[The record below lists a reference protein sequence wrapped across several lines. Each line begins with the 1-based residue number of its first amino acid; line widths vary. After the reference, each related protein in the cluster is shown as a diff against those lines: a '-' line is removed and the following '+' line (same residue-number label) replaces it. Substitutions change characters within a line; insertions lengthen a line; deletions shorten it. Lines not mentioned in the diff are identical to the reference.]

1 MHEMNLTQKDLSKL
15 LDMTAP
21 RLSEI
26 LNEKKEP
33 TFSIIPIPRTSAILR
48 IAESDGFPY
57 TQKIAHFSVKTEKV
71 IPITKKCAIF
81 FTLTIRNSGR
91 SN

>member
-33 TFSIIPIPRTSAILR
+33 TYRQA
-48 IAESDGFPY
+48 
-57 TQKIAHFSVKTEKV
+57 QKIATDFL
-71 IPITKKCAIF
+71 IRKKLHI
-81 FTLTIRNSGR
+81 SP
-91 SN
+91 

>member
-15 LDMTAP
+15 LDMTPP

-33 TFSIIPIPRTSAILR
+33 TYRQA
-48 IAESDGFPY
+48 
-57 TQKIAHFSVKTEKV
+57 QKIAT
-71 IPITKKCAIF
+71 
-81 FTLTIRNSGR
+81 TLNIDANMYLLSDSYISSFPSAKALPTR
-91 SN
+91 SPRAK

>member
-15 LDMTAP
+15 LDMTPP

-33 TFSIIPIPRTSAILR
+33 TCRQA
-48 IAESDGFPY
+48 
-57 TQKIAHFSVKTEKV
+57 QKIATALNIDANIV
-71 IPITKKCAIF
+71 IAV
-81 FTLTIRNSGR
+81 
-91 SN
+91 

>member
-15 LDMTAP
+15 LDMTPP

-33 TFSIIPIPRTSAILR
+33 TYKQA
-48 IAESDGFPY
+48 
-57 TQKIAHFSVKTEKV
+57 QKIAT
-71 IPITKKCAIF
+71 TGQ
-81 FTLTIRNSGR
+81 R
-91 SN
+91 